1 MAPEHPVCLN
11 SRNSEHMNRPIVESS
26 EGITLVGGGPV
37 TKALMQAALARA
49 PRIVGV
55 DGGADRV
62 LRLGYRPEAVVG
74 DLDSLSSTAREQ
86 LADRL
91 FLIPEQITTDFDK
104 ALRSVSAPFVLAL
117 GFVGARIDHGLAV
130 LTALAAHPD
139 RACLVLG
146 PQDVM
151 FHAPPQMDLS
161 LRAGDRFSLF
171 PMARVSGQSRGLDWP
186 LDGLDF
192 APDGMIGTSNRVST
206 GPVQVTMDGPGML
219 AILPR
224 ARLDA
229 AITALRSAPCWP
241 PRPSKPDV

>member
-1 MAPEHPVCLN
+1 
-11 SRNSEHMNRPIVESS
+11 MNRVIVESS
-26 EGITLVGGGPV
+26 EAVTLVGGGPV
-37 TKALMQAALARA
+37 TKALLHQALARA

-62 LRLGYRPEAVVG
+62 LRLGHLPEVVVG

-117 GFVGARIDHGLAV
+117 GFAGARIDHGLAV

-139 RACLVLG
+139 RTCLVLG
-146 PQDVM
+146 PQDVV
-151 FHAPPQMDLS
+151 FHVPPRLDLS
-161 LRAGDRFSLF
+161 LRRGDRFSLF
-171 PMARVSGQSRGLDWP
+171 PMTRLTGRSTGLDWP
-186 LDGLDF
+186 LDGQDF
-192 APDGMIGTSNRVST
+192 APDGLIGTSNRVSD
-206 GPVQVTMDGPGML
+206 GAVSLTMDAPGML

-224 ARLDA
+224 TRLDA
-229 AITALRSAPCWP
+229 AITALRSAPRWP
-241 PRPSKPDV
+241 PRDV